1 MGNRSI
7 KDIIKTKN
15 SGNPTK
21 NPGFATKK
29 PPKPTDQTKR
39 GCCEI
44 PKKEEILPKNQDN
57 VLFYEKSRLVWFF
70 IRP

>member
-1 MGNRSI
+1 MGNRNI

-15 SGNPTK
+15 SGNLTK
-21 NPGFATKK
+21 NPGFTTKK

-44 PKKEEILPKNQDN
+44 PKKEEILPKN
-57 VLFYEKSRLVWFF
+57 
-70 IRP
+70 